1 MPRVNRRFGPC
12 CPRQTRRVALDAPTA
27 LLVVAAGHAGF
38 QLTVTTMVYP
48 ALATTRPEDWSRV
61 HDRHSR
67 AITPLVVLVYGGLV
81 LAGVWTAVSAP
92 LDAWLLLALVSAAA
106 TILVTGALA
115 APLHGRLGAQGQRP
129 ELLRRLLTVDRV
141 RLALALLTL
150 LGAVGAT
157 LTT

>member
-1 MPRVNRRFGPC
+1 M
-12 CPRQTRRVALDAPTA
+12 ALDAPTA

-48 ALATTRPEDWSRV
+48 ALAATRPEDWSWV

-81 LAGVWTAVSAP
+81 LAGVWTVVSAP
-92 LDAWLLLALVSAAA
+92 LDAWLLFALVGAAA
-106 TILVTGALA
+106 TVLVTGAFA
-115 APLHGRLGAQGQRP
+115 APLHGRLGAQGPRP

-150 LGAVGAT
+150 LGAAGAS

>member
-1 MPRVNRRFGPC
+1 
-12 CPRQTRRVALDAPTA
+12 VALDAPTA

-48 ALATTRPEDWSRV
+48 TLAATRPEDWSRV

-81 LAGVWTAVSAP
+81 LTGTWTVVAAP
-92 LDAWLLLALVSAAA
+92 LDAMLLVALAAAAA
-106 TILVTGALA
+106 TILVTGAFA
-115 APLHGRLGAQGQRP
+115 APLHARLGAQGPRS
-129 ELLRRLLTVDRV
+129 ELLLRLLAVDRV
-141 RLALALLTL
+141 RLVLALLTL
-150 LGAVGAT
+150 LWAAGAA